1 MEVKDIMTTDVRTV
15 TPETT
20 LKDVAAVLI
29 ENGISGVPVCGAD
42 GRVLGVVSEADIL
55 FKEYDPGQRLG
66 RPLAWLIDGRSD
78 ASLIKAAAT
87 TAAGAMTAPAITIG
101 PERPV
106 AEAARELTERNVN
119 RLPVVKGE
127 TLVGI
132 VTRADLV
139 RAFTRSDE
147 EIGREIRDDVV
158 SRSLWLDPDTVTVTV
173 ECGAVTLAGEVE
185 GRGDARL
192 LGRLVA
198 CIPGIVSVQ
207 NDVTWRIDDAGRRCR
222 ALARSF

>member
-20 LKDVAAVLI
+20 LKNVAAVLV

-55 FKEYDPGQRLG
+55 LKEHNPGERLG
-66 RPLAWLIDGRSD
+66 GPLAWLLDGRSD
-78 ASLIKAAAT
+78 ASVIKAAAT
-87 TAAGAMTAPAITIG
+87 TAVGAMTAPAITIA

-106 AEAARELTERNVN
+106 AEAARELTERNIK

-127 TLVGI
+127 MLVGI

-158 SRSLWLDPDTVTVTV
+158 SRSLWLDPNSVTITV
-173 ECGAVTLAGEVE
+173 EQGAVALAGEVE
-185 GRGDARL
+185 GRSGARL
-192 LGRLVA
+192 LGLLVA
-198 CIPGIVSVQ
+198 RIPGVVSVQ
-207 NDVTWRIDDAGRRCR
+207 NDVTWRIDDTGRNDPNE
-222 ALARSF
+222 

>member
-1 MEVKDIMTTDVRTV
+1 MKVMEIMTADVRTV

-20 LKDVAAVLI
+20 LKDVATVLV
-29 ENGISGVPVCGAD
+29 ENRISGVPVCSAD

-55 FKEYDPGQRLG
+55 LKEWNPGQRLG
-66 RPLAWLIDGRSD
+66 GPLAWLLDGRSD
-78 ASLIKAAAT
+78 ASVIKAAAT
-87 TAAGAMTAPAITIG
+87 TAAGAMTAPAVTIG

-119 RLPVVKGE
+119 RLPVVKGG

-139 RAFTRSDE
+139 RAFTRTDE
-147 EIGREIRDDVV
+147 EIGREIREDVV
-158 SRSLWLDPDTVTVTV
+158 SRSLWLEPDSVTITV
-173 ECGAVTLAGEVE
+173 EQGAVALAGEVE
-185 GRGDARL
+185 GRSGACL

-198 CIPGIVSVQ
+198 RVPGVVSVQ
-207 NDVTWRIDDAGRRCR
+207 NDVTWRTDDTGRKGRT
-222 ALARSF
+222 LARNV